1 MPDIDSA
8 QTATRQEMQFFSPQF
23 DWQGAVQRGN
33 EGPMALL
40 LHELRGPLASIRNA
54 LAVLRF
60 RGKEESLQQRMHEL
74 IERQVRQL
82 TLLTSNLY
90 PMTGAALATLQLE
103 RDRIDLG
110 TVLSSAAET
119 VGSDFAQRGNSLEIR
134 LPESSVWVFG
144 DASRL
149 EQVFV
154 NLLSNASK
162 YSDVGGK
169 VHMSMHAMDGQAV
182 VQIRDFGGGIP
193 AAAMPHIFDLFV
205 RADTVA
211 VRSRPGLGIG
221 LALVRSIVESHEGT
235 VSASSQGAGQ
245 GSEFTVRLKLE
256 T

>member
-1 MPDIDSA
+1 
-8 QTATRQEMQFFSPQF
+8 
-23 DWQGAVQRGN
+23 
-33 EGPMALL
+33 
-40 LHELRGPLASIRNA
+40 
-54 LAVLRF
+54 
-60 RGKEESLQQRMHEL
+60 MHEL

-90 PMTGAALATLQLE
+90 PMAGAALATLQLE
-103 RDRIDLG
+103 RDRIDLRS
-110 TVLSSAAET
+110 VLSSAAET
-119 VGSDFAQRGNSLEIR
+119 VGSDFSQRGNSLEIR

-169 VHMSMHAMDGQAV
+169 VHMSMHAVDCQAV
-182 VQIRDFGGGIP
+182 VQIRDLGVGIP